1 MAHDENVRED
11 YRPLTGREREI
22 LEMLLSVEAPGM
34 NQLRVAS
41 GVGFPGSTLLVA
53 SQPWIGRAML
63 SPESSAASQ
72 PFSQPCASVSDG
84 SGRSGGCQ
92 IA

>member
-63 SPESSAASQ
+63 SPDRRLDR
-72 PFSQPCASVSDG
+72 SVEEPEPLAE
-84 SGRSGGCQ
+84 
-92 IA
+92 IVTLY